1 MDKKT
6 FNKKASRKTRR
17 KTAAIPQSPVNT
29 MVYKTSWT
37 SGAMTSGTTG
47 AISYISSPSIVNT
60 SEYSVIQA
68 LFTEVRLISF
78 KVMLTPTQPVN
89 GSVNHSRL
97 VMGTNMLMNQSVN
110 TAPTS
115 FSSVENTTHVRFVMT
130 AQVRQQMYDMVVP
143 KGLEYANIVGD
154 APSPVTPWAGSPG
167 LMVFYG
173 DGLTASTVYF
183 QVNFTAVY
191 GLRGRQ

>member
-1 MDKKT
+1 MGKPRKKT
-6 FNKKASRKTRR
+6 RGPSR
-17 KTAAIPQSPVNT
+17 SPVNT
-29 MVYKTSWT
+29 MIYKTSWT

-47 AISYISSPSIVNT
+47 AISYISSPSISNT

-78 KVMLTPTQPVN
+78 KVTLTPTQAVN

-97 VMGTNMLMNQSVN
+97 VMGTNMLMNQNVN
-110 TAPTS
+110 TAPTGWP
-115 FSSVENTTHVRFVMT
+115 SVENTTKQSFIMT
-130 AQVRQQMYDMVVP
+130 AQVKQKTYNMVVP
-143 KGLEYANIVGD
+143 KGLEFSNIVGD

-167 LMVFYG
+167 LMLFYG
-173 DGLTASTVYF
+173 DGLTASTTYF